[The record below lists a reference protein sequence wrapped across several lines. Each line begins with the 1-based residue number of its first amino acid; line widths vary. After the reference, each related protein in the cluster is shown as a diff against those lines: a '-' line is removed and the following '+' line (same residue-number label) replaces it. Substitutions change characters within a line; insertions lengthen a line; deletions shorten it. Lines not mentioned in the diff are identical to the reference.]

1 MVFRYLDRAIQSVS
15 GTPGSGDIALS
26 GALAGYQTFQQA
38 GINAGD
44 TFSYLI
50 VDGLNWEF
58 GIGTYSSVGLNGT
71 VQRTTITNTS
81 AQNQTPISVS
91 SRANVSAI
99 LRGEDVPPPA
109 PTTLAGL
116 ADVNI
121 SEGAGINEYAL
132 TWDEPSQKW
141 IAALPASLV
150 TPASIGALASI
161 NNLGDV
167 NNASFSRI
175 NLGLGSMATQASS
188 AVAITGG
195 TITGVTLP
203 AADLTGTL
211 QAAQEPAHTGDVT
224 NTAGSLAMALATV
237 NAGSGSVGS
246 STAIP
251 VLTTNAKGLV
261 TAQSTAAVV
270 APAGTL
276 TGTTL
281 ASNVVTSSLTS
292 VGTLAAGAVPTTL
305 LTGTLQ
311 AAQEPAHTGD
321 VTNTAGSLAMA
332 LATVNAGSGSVGSS
346 TAIPVL
352 TTNAKGLVTAQSTAA
367 VVAPAGTLTGT
378 TLASNVVTSSLT
390 SVGTLAAG
398 AVPTT
403 LLTGTLQA
411 AQEPAH
417 TGDVTNTA
425 GSLATT
431 VGSIGGKAVSLG
443 GSLTISGVFGTTF
456 TITATT
462 SVTLPTSGTLATVA
476 GSAQVANNLSDL
488 ANEATA
494 RTNLGL
500 GTMATQASS
509 AVAITGGTISGAIN
523 AGSGLLS
530 SCSWTVMAGLLQPT
544 ALPATAATTS
554 AMGATLPGGA
564 TWQGGVFGPDGNIYG
579 IPVYATT
586 ILKINPVTGVATT
599 SAMGATLPGGAAW
612 VGGVLG
618 PDGNI
623 YGIPYAA
630 TTILKI
636 NPVTGVA
643 TTSAMGA
650 TLPGGGAWYGG
661 VLGPDG
667 NIYGIPNSATTILK
681 INPVTGVATTSAMG
695 ATLPGG
701 VAWIG
706 GVLGPDGNIYGIPY
720 TATTILKINPITGVA
735 TTSNMG
741 ATLPGGG
748 AWVGGVLGP
757 DGNIYGIPCNATTI
771 LKINPITG
779 VATTSNMGATLPGSG
794 AWFGGVLGPDGNIY
808 GIPYDATTILKINPI
823 TGVATTSAMGATL
836 PGGNAWVGG
845 ILGPD
850 GNIYGI
856 PYNATTILKIAGNGS
871 LTLSAALSGF
881 LNKL

>member
-99 LRGEDVPPPA
+99 LRGEDVPPQA

-116 ADVNI
+116 ADVNV
-121 SEGAGINEYAL
+121 SEGAGIQGYTI
-132 TWDEPSQKW
+132 TWDNPSQKW
-141 IAALPASLV
+141 VDTQISSAV

-161 NNLGDV
+161 NNLSDV

-175 NLGLGSMATQASS
+175 NLGLGSMATQAASS
-188 AVAITGG
+188 VAITGG

-261 TAQSTAAVV
+261 TGQSTAAVV

-292 VGTLAAGAVPTTL
+292 VGTLAAGV
-305 LTGTLQ
+305 
-311 AAQEPAHTGD
+311 
-321 VTNTAGSLAMA
+321 
-332 LATVNAGSGSVGSS
+332 
-346 TAIPVL
+346 
-352 TTNAKGLVTAQSTAA
+352 
-367 VVAPAGTLTGT
+367 
-378 TLASNVVTSSLT
+378 
-390 SVGTLAAG
+390 
-398 AVPTT
+398 VPTT

-443 GSLTISGVFGTTF
+443 GSLTVSGVFGTTF
-456 TITATT
+456 TVTATT

-530 SCSWTVMAGLLQPT
+530 SCTWTVMAGLLQPT

-554 AMGATLPGGA
+554 AMGATLPGG
-564 TWQGGVFGPDGNIYG
+564 
-579 IPVYATT
+579 
-586 ILKINPVTGVATT
+586 
-599 SAMGATLPGGAAW
+599 S
-612 VGGVLG
+612 
-618 PDGNI
+618 
-623 YGIPYAA
+623 
-630 TTILKI
+630 
-636 NPVTGVA
+636 
-643 TTSAMGA
+643 
-650 TLPGGGAWYGG
+650 
-661 VLGPDG
+661 
-667 NIYGIPNSATTILK
+667 
-681 INPVTGVATTSAMG
+681 
-695 ATLPGG
+695 
-701 VAWIG
+701 AWIG
-706 GVLGPDGNIYGIPY
+706 GVLGPDGNIYGIPGS
-720 TATTILKINPITGVA
+720 ATTILKINPVGGTA

-741 ATLPGGG
+741 ATIPGGG
-748 AWVGGVLGP
+748 AWQGGVLGP
-757 DGNIYGIPCNATTI
+757 DGNIYGIPYNATTI

-779 VATTSNMGATLPGSG
+779 VATTSNMGATLSGSNCL
-794 AWFGGVLGPDGNIY
+794 VRRRTRP
-808 GIPYDATTILKINPI
+808 
-823 TGVATTSAMGATL
+823 
-836 PGGNAWVGG
+836 
-845 ILGPD
+845 
-850 GNIYGI
+850 
-856 PYNATTILKIAGNGS
+856 
-871 LTLSAALSGF
+871 
-881 LNKL
+881 